1 MIRRYSWNI
10 SIMEWVNVADGLS
23 ILERE
28 VMSNKVKTRNRRE
41 AEERKKAERKQQK
54 DVNEAEKRITA
65 VSKNDDDIKKGLDHV
80 ISLTCQRKRDILIY
94 SFNLEKKVVGRMKL
108 IDLNDKIKEVWPM
121 IPVETSNLVT
131 IMESI

>member
-1 MIRRYSWNI
+1 
-10 SIMEWVNVADGLS
+10 
-23 ILERE
+23 
-28 VMSNKVKTRNRRE
+28 MSNKVKTRKRRE
-41 AEERKKAERKQQK
+41 AKEKMKAERKQQK
-54 DVNEAEKRITA
+54 DVNKVEKRITV
-65 VSKNDDDIKKGLDHV
+65 VSKNDDDIKMGLDHV